1 MRDARTSARPIG
13 VMVCALACALGAAMP
28 TAAQTMDIYWI
39 DVEGGGATLVISPS
53 GESMLVDTG
62 WPRPEG
68 RDAHRI
74 VAAMEDAGLEKLDY
88 MLITHFHTDHVGSLA
103 ELAGMVEIER
113 FLDHGGE
120 TEERNQQWRDIYLET
135 AGDARMVAGAG
146 DVMSM
151 GDVEVRM
158 ISSNMELIAEP
169 INDGGP
175 NPHCAGA
182 ESRPAASPE
191 NQRTL
196 GALFTYGGFRFVDLG
211 DLDWDMEME
220 LSCPVNRLG
229 TVTVYQT
236 SRHGAFDGAGAPAH
250 LWAIEPQVVVVN
262 NGPRKGITAPHHY
275 DRITEVP
282 GVEGIWQTHLALEAE
297 GHNTAD
303 DMIANFEDTDECQ
316 GHWLKASVRANG
328 TYTMTNGR
336 NGYSRTYTAR

>member
-1 MRDARTSARPIG
+1 MRDAGRPARPIG
-13 VMVCALACALGAAMP
+13 VAVCALAFAVAAAAP
-28 TAAQTMDIYWI
+28 AAAQTMDIYWI
-39 DVEGGGATLVISPS
+39 DVEGGGATLVVSPS

-103 ELAGMVEIER
+103 ELAEMVEIDQ

-135 AGDARMVAGAG
+135 AGDTRMVAGAG
-146 DVMSM
+146 DVLTM

-158 ISSNMELIAEP
+158 ISSNMELIGEP

-182 ESRPAASPE
+182 ENRPAASPE

-196 GALFTYGGFRFVDLG
+196 GALFSFGGFRFVDLG

-275 DRITEVP
+275 DRIAEVP
-282 GVEGIWQTHLALEAE
+282 GVEGIWQTHLALEAD

-316 GHWLKASVRANG
+316 GHWLKASVRADG

-336 NGYSRTYTAR
+336 NGYSRTYAAR

>member
-1 MRDARTSARPIG
+1 MRTATATRSLALLLAVLLHASAATSH
-13 VMVCALACALGAAMP
+13 
-28 TAAQTMDIYWI
+28 AQTRSMDIYWI
-39 DVEGGGATLVISPS
+39 DVEGGGATLVVSPS

-68 RDAHRI
+68 RDAGRI
-74 VAAMEDAGLEKLDY
+74 VATMQEAGLEKLDY

-103 ELAGMVEIER
+103 ELDEMIPIDR

-120 TEERNQQWRDIYLET
+120 TEERNQQWRDIYLEV

-146 DVMSM
+146 DTMQL
-151 GDVEVRM
+151 GDVDVKF
-158 ISSNMELIAEP
+158 ISSNMELLAET

-182 ESRPAASPE
+182 ENKPPASAE

-196 GALFTYGGFRFVDLG
+196 GALFSFGRFSFLNLG

-229 TVTVYQT
+229 TVTLYQT

-250 LWAIEPQVVVVN
+250 LWAISPQVVVVN
-262 NGPRKGITAPHHY
+262 NGPRKGITAPHMY
-275 DRITEVP
+275 DRIAAIP
-282 GVEGIWQTHLALEAE
+282 GVEGIWQTHLALESP
-297 GHNTAD
+297 GHNTVE
-303 DMIANFEDTDECQ
+303 DMIANFEESEDCQ
-316 GHWLKASVRANG
+316 GHWLKASVGADG
-328 TYTMTNGR
+328 GFTVTNGR
-336 NGYSRTYTAR
+336 NGHSRTYTAR